1 MTTMITRARDF
12 LTSDEG
18 PTAVEYVMLM
28 GIIVGGLVVSVPL
41 LVNAVSTSFST
52 AAGTISGS

>member
-41 LVNAVSTSFST
+41 LVNAVSTSFAST
-52 AAGTISGS
+52 AANLSGS